1 MEFILSTAIGYRLLM
16 CILQEY
22 ITLCFVHSSVA
33 KRSELQLHI
42 YLPTGTL
49 SLACGHV
56 FLFGSLKTSV
66 CMLYMYVFYR
76 GWGSLQ
82 PSKVNSL

>member
-56 FLFGSLKTSV
+56 FSFDSLCRQMLKRRREITNLLMRVTSD
-66 CMLYMYVFYR
+66 
-76 GWGSLQ
+76 S
-82 PSKVNSL
+82 